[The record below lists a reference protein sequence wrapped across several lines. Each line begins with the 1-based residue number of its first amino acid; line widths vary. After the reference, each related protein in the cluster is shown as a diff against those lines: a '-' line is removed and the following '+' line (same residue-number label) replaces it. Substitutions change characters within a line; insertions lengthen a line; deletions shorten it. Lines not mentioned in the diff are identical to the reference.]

1 MSQDNLTGTNILGC
15 AAQYKT
21 STSYSLWV
29 LVAENLTKYL
39 PRDTDV
45 PAEVPSDSGETNA
58 HTQYWPWRLH
68 AMWSTSRNPSSLL
81 AEILPLNS
89 TAPAWLSSASPK
101 PLFVWVTC
109 PSRILPALCPG
120 AAGTQSSCWQ
130 EHRVDGGSKLQ
141 TLSHLKARIPSG
153 RGPCHC
159 TLARHTPTHCRETLY
174 SRNLSPCAPTLPWVS
189 IKTLVQ
195 GFSQKKKQH
204 PLYMGVTVFPA
215 FWRDLARGWMQWG
228 ASPAAGPLLA
238 FILLFPASVSFYQ
251 IHKFCLSSWQ
261 ADFF

>member
-68 AMWSTSRNPSSLL
+68 AVWSTSRNPSSPL

-101 PLFVWVTC
+101 PIIC
-109 PSRILPALCPG
+109 
-120 AAGTQSSCWQ
+120 
-130 EHRVDGGSKLQ
+130 
-141 TLSHLKARIPSG
+141 LSHLPFQDPACSVPWSSWDPELLLTGAQSEWWLNTTDTVTPEGKDPIRKGAMSLHVSQAHTYTLQINPILQKFIPLCSHTSLGLHQATGTGFQPEKKATSSLHGCHGFPHFLK
-153 RGPCHC
+153 GPC
-159 TLARHTPTHCRETLY
+159 
-174 SRNLSPCAPTLPWVS
+174 
-189 IKTLVQ
+189 
-195 GFSQKKKQH
+195 
-204 PLYMGVTVFPA
+204 
-215 FWRDLARGWMQWG
+215 
-228 ASPAAGPLLA
+228 
-238 FILLFPASVSFYQ
+238 
-251 IHKFCLSSWQ
+251 
-261 ADFF
+261 